1 MRMARNP
8 VMARDSLAS
17 SEVSH
22 TFDRSLLIVTLRL
35 LRATYKFKISMIDG
49 R

>member
-1 MRMARNP
+1 MRLARNP

-22 TFDRSLLIVTLRL
+22 TFDRSLLIVMLRL
-35 LRATYKFKISMIDG
+35 LRAKFKISMIDG